1 VSDPAAD
8 SPAPDSPEAG
18 DTDTASL
25 YGEPPQEGSDDSG
38 SDAGSDADDDVP
50 ELGAEDDLA
59 PGSTGA
65 LDEG

>member
-25 YGEPPQEGSDDSG
+25 YGEPPQGGSD
-38 SDAGSDADDDVP
+38 DAGSDAGDEVP